1 LQWCWCGPGR
11 DDEEEEEDADDA
23 VGNEKNIGKD
33 DVKMVVVVVAVMMN
47 VMAGKVLRVTRKH

>member
-1 LQWCWCGPGR
+1 LQWGWCGPGR

-23 VGNEKNIGKD
+23 VGNAKNIGKD

-47 VMAGKVLRVTRKH
+47 VMAGKVLRVTR